1 MMGKDLGR
9 DGNGDKMTHGGRSL
23 IPEDTVRDG
32 VNGPTGVDENAPAPT
47 RRNLHGTISIARA
60 SYQRMKDFCEARGW
74 QIKFMGAKAVNEWMD
89 RVEAKEAERGEV

>member
-9 DGNGDKMTHGGRSL
+9 DENGEKMTHGGRSL

-47 RRNLHGTISIARA
+47 RRHGTISIDRE
-60 SYQRMKDFCEARGW
+60 SYLRMKDFCESRGW
-74 QIKFMGAKAVNEWMD
+74 QIKFMGAKALNEWMD
-89 RVEAKEAERGEV
+89 RVEAKEADIDE